1 MNEAENRIT
10 ERFLRYVSLDTQ
22 SSDTSEVA
30 PSTAKQLV
38 LAEMLLEELKE
49 FGVEDAR
56 IGSGGVVYASIAA
69 TEGCENAPAIGF
81 IAHMDTS
88 PDASGASVKP
98 KVILY
103 EGGNVVLNEELGIVF
118 SAEQFPEILKYEG
131 QEVIFTD
138 GTTLLG
144 ADDKAGIAAVME
156 MVAFIKHHPE
166 VPHAKLCIAFTPDEE
181 VGRGTENFDLNEFG
195 AQYAYTFDGGELG
208 GLEFENF
215 NAASATVSIQ
225 GIGVHPGYAKDK
237 MINAVRCA
245 AEFIDHLPAEISPE
259 CTSGREGF
267 LHPHHISGSV
277 TEAEI
282 SILIRD
288 HDDKLFEQKKSLLED
303 VLRKMQQKY
312 PKAGF
317 TMKIE
322 DSYRNMRGYI
332 DRTPKVLEI
341 VRTAYRDTGIEPR
354 EEPIRGGTDGA
365 ALSARGLPCPN
376 IFAGGLNFHGIYE
389 CLPVPSLVKSAEVAI
404 RLAELSAKVSSLK

>member
-1 MNEAENRIT
+1 MNEFENRVVG
-10 ERFLRYVSLDTQ
+10 RFLRYVSVDTQ
-22 SSDTSEVA
+22 SSDTSEA
-30 PSTAKQLV
+30 TPSTAKQLV

-49 FGVEDAR
+49 FGLEDAR

-69 TEGCENAPAIGF
+69 SEGCESAPAIGF

-98 KVILY
+98 KIVSY
-103 EGGNVVLNEELGIVF
+103 KGGDVVLNEDLGIVF
-118 SAEQFPEILKYEG
+118 SAEQFPEIEKYRG

-156 MVAFIKHHPE
+156 MVAYVKQHPE

-181 VGRGTENFDLNEFG
+181 VGRGTENFDLDEFG

-215 NAASATVSIQ
+215 NAATATVLIQ
-225 GIGVHPGYAKDK
+225 GVGVHPGYAKDK
-237 MINAVRCA
+237 MINAVHCA
-245 AEFIDHLPAEISPE
+245 SEFISRIPAEMTPE

-267 LHPHHISGSV
+267 LHPHHVSGSV

-288 HDDKLFEQKKSLLED
+288 HDEQLFEEKKSLLAD
-303 VLRKMQQKY
+303 ILREMQQKY
-312 PKAGF
+312 PKAEF
-317 TMKIE
+317 TLKIE
-322 DSYRNMRGYI
+322 DSYRNMRCYI
-332 DRTPKVLEI
+332 DQTPKVLDI
-341 VRTAYRDTGIEPR
+341 VRSAYRNAGIEPQ

-389 CLPVPSLVKSAEVAI
+389 CLPVPSLLKSVEVAI